1 VTLDDPVRGV
11 VLTAL
16 DVDII
21 ADSAVRAVE
30 GDDELTHLSRAV
42 HELELAGMCGP
53 ESDTEQGLHAET
65 VDGALLL
72 AERRVKQLLETD
84 ESREGST

>member
-11 VLTAL
+11 VRTAL

-21 ADSAVRAVE
+21 HDDVVRAIE

-72 AERRVKQLLETD
+72 AERRVDQLLEQRD
-84 ESREGST
+84 EEAGG